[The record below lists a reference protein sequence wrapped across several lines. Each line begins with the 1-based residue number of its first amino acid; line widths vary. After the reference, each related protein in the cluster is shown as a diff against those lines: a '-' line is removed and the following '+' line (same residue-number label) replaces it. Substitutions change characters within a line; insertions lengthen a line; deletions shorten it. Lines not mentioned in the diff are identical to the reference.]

1 MIDVGG
7 RDMRI
12 LTAVAVPVLLLA
24 SACTATALDC
34 ARVKALNA
42 DGTRASDIARQLGIT
57 TPDVQACLAG
67 QVEEPP
73 KTRTQRPETSVNA
86 PTLPSS
92 DSPIPR
98 PPGQ

>member
-1 MIDVGG
+1 MRTLTIVMIPALVLAGVS
-7 RDMRI
+7 
-12 LTAVAVPVLLLA
+12 TAA
-24 SACTATALDC
+24 ALDC

-42 DGTRASDIARQLGIT
+42 EGKRASDIARALGIT

-67 QVEEPP
+67 EVDDTS
-73 KTRTQRPETSVNA
+73 KTRTQRPDTQVNA

>member
-1 MIDVGG
+1 
-7 RDMRI
+7 MRI
-12 LTAVAVPVLLLA
+12 LTVVAVPALLLFG
-24 SACTATALDC
+24 ACTATALDC

-42 DGTRASDIARQLGIT
+42 EGKRASDIARQLGLT
-57 TPDVQACLAG
+57 TPDVQSCLAG
-67 QVEEPP
+67 EVEDTPAP
-73 KTRTQRPETSVNA
+73 RAQQPAIAPIA

>member
-1 MIDVGG
+1 
-7 RDMRI
+7 MRI
-12 LTAVAVPVLLLA
+12 LTVVAVPVLLLA
-24 SACTATALDC
+24 GAYTATALDC

-42 DGTRASDIARQLGIT
+42 EGKRASDIARALAIT

-67 QVEEPP
+67 QVEDTPT
-73 KTRTQRPETSVNA
+73 TRTQRPDTAVNA